1 MAWDETE
8 EIVTH
13 RKFGQ
18 PSSLDK
24 KREQISFDLATES
37 DLLCRDYANG
47 ALLIELIGKVES
59 GSVSQQSQGIMEIFN
74 VVVETDDG
82 EQPEA
87 WTGRPYDSERPLK
100 NHTQAELDTI
110 SDRNEEIR
118 EENDEIRERNS
129 EKGEDEELE
138 EDVPYIR
145 PGIDPTSSLGRLRA
159 ILKDPRIQIE
169 VSELADVVGW
179 LVEQYTNRP
188 TRSSS
193 GSRPGGVG
201 TGRSSRRAP
210 RSRAGTSE
218 VVTSVS

>member
-82 EQPEA
+82 ERGLVESVPVGRLGA
-87 WTGRPYDSERPLK
+87 RRALGLGRPKL
-100 NHTQAELDTI
+100 
-110 SDRNEEIR
+110 
-118 EENDEIRERNS
+118 
-129 EKGEDEELE
+129 
-138 EDVPYIR
+138 
-145 PGIDPTSSLGRLRA
+145 
-159 ILKDPRIQIE
+159 
-169 VSELADVVGW
+169 
-179 LVEQYTNRP
+179 
-188 TRSSS
+188 
-193 GSRPGGVG
+193 
-201 TGRSSRRAP
+201 
-210 RSRAGTSE
+210 
-218 VVTSVS
+218 